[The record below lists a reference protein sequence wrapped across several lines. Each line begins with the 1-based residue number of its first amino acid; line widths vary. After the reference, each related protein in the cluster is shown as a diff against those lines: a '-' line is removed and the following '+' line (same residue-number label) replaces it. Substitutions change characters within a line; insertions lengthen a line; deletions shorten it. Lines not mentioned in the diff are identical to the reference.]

1 MKSEEKKE
9 KKKKEKEPFHA
20 LAYRV
25 LGEKIEALI
34 PHVEDLRSALRKAG
48 ISVSLRAYASMMVF
62 TSLIVFISV
71 SASISTML
79 YAAIRNLYAIM
90 AGIGIGLLAGAGT
103 FWGLYL
109 YPSIKASSRGRK
121 LDSSLPYVAS
131 LMAILASTGIPPE
144 RLFRSLIY
152 VDAKLHIQDE
162 AKEVVRDIEIFGKDV
177 ITVLSERAMYSPSKL
192 LRDLYEGLVSTAKSG
207 GDLRRYLY
215 SQARMLMRMKRIMM
229 RKSLENLA
237 MLAEIYV
244 ALLIAMPLV
253 FSIMLAVMSTL
264 GGGPIDPVMA
274 LQVLTYFVIP
284 VLSIVFVILL
294 DSTIPREG

>member
-1 MKSEEKKE
+1 LKSEE
-9 KKKKEKEPFHA
+9 KKEKEPFHA

-34 PHVEDLRSALRKAG
+34 PHVEDLRIALRKAG
-48 ISVSLRAYASMMVF
+48 IPISLRAYASMMVF
-62 TSLIVFISV
+62 TSIVVFIAMSTT
-71 SASISTML
+71 ISTML
-79 YAAIRNLYAIM
+79 YAAVHNVYAIM

-121 LDSSLPYVAS
+121 LDSSLPYVVS
-131 LMAILASTGIPPE
+131 LMAILASAGIPPE
-144 RLFRSLIY
+144 RIFRSLIY
-152 VDAKLHIQDE
+152 ADAKLHIQDE
-162 AKEVVRDIEIFGKDV
+162 AREIVRDIEIFGKDV

-192 LRDLYEGLVSTAKSG
+192 LRDLYEGLISTARSG

-215 SQARMLMRMKRIMM
+215 SQARMFMRMKRVMM
-229 RKSLENLA
+229 RKSLESLA

-264 GGGPIDPVMA
+264 GGGPINPVMT
-274 LQVLTYFVIP
+274 LRVLTYLAIP
-284 VLSIVFVILL
+284 LLSIVFLILL
-294 DSTIPREG
+294 DSTMPREA